1 MKWVLALHIISM
13 VAWFAGLFYL
23 PRLFVYHTMTQETN
37 EYQRFRIMEH
47 KLFYYIT
54 TPAGIATSF
63 FGFWLLYSNEAFY
76 AHLWWMHIKLIAVAL
91 LWVFHLYCGRCVWY
105 FKHNRNPHSEKFFRF
120 FNEIPTI
127 LLFIIII
134 MAIVQP
140 F

>member
-1 MKWVLALHIISM
+1 MKWVLAFHIISM

-23 PRLFVYHTMTQETN
+23 PRLFVYHTMAQQPV
-37 EYQRFRIMEH
+37 EYKRFNTMEH

-54 TPAGIATSF
+54 TPAGLATTL
-63 FGFWLLYSNEAFY
+63 FGFWLLYSKEHY
-76 AHLWWMHIKLIAVAL
+76 YSHLWWMHIKLIAVGF
-91 LWVFHLYCGRCVWY
+91 LWLFHGYCGRCVWY
-105 FKHNRNPHSEKFFRF
+105 FKQQQNPHSEKFYRC
-120 FNEIPTI
+120 FNEVPTV